1 MWKILISLEK
11 IQEFNWNFY
20 NNIKSHSKAGL
31 HSLSRRYILGKND
44 WGVGGGPPSC
54 SRLSVNFSKKT
65 SIGKYRNPLTKK
77 KLTLSVFLYPEEQV
91 EVSCIFSIL
100 FL

>member
-44 WGVGGGPPSC
+44 WGVGGGPPPPAA
-54 SRLSVNFSKKT
+54 V
-65 SIGKYRNPLTKK
+65 
-77 KLTLSVFLYPEEQV
+77 
-91 EVSCIFSIL
+91 
-100 FL
+100 